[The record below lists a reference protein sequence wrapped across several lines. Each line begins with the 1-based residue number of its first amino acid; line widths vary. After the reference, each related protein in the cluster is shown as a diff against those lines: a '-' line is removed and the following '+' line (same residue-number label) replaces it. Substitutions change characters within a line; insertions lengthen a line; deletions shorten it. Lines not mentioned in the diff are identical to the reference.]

1 MFFPFPVFIKVEMA
15 ESSAQEKAG
24 ARKTV
29 SEDQA
34 EFLTIVKNGILI
46 LLSRRELAAAL
57 AFWK

>member
-1 MFFPFPVFIKVEMA
+1 MA

-24 ARKTV
+24 AKKTV

-46 LLSRRELAAAL
+46 LLSRRELEAAL